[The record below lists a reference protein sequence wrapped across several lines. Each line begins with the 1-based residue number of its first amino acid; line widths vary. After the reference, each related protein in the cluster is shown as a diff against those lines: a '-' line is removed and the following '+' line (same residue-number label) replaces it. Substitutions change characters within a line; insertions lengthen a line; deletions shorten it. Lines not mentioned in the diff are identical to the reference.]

1 VSCLPTIVDRFDQ
14 TSAAAFRLLSD
25 FGKLPMQIELA
36 HQRHLDLC
44 ALLTYIS
51 CIKENAMTSKTTSR
65 KERVTRDDRLGFR
78 LDEQTKGLIE
88 RAAQLERRKVSDYC
102 LTAIADAARRTIAE
116 HETLNLSERDRA
128 AFFEAMIH
136 PPEPNERLARALA
149 EHSRRVGA

>member
-1 VSCLPTIVDRFDQ
+1 V
-14 TSAAAFRLLSD
+14 
-25 FGKLPMQIELA
+25 KLASRIEST
-36 HQRHLDLC
+36 HQRQLDLC
-44 ALLTYIS
+44 ALLTYILP
-51 CIKENAMTSKTTSR
+51 IKENAMASKTTAR

-136 PPEPNERLARALA
+136 PPEPNERLTRAFA